1 MGRKVKQLKNYSS
14 AQIKAIIDK
23 DDKYKLGVKLYA
35 VYQLSKGKPSR
46 ELEELYNVSF
56 KQVCNWADRFDVSG
70 PLGLLDKPRSGRK
83 PKMSAEQLDSL
94 KSSLQESPESFGYNT
109 SLWNGSL
116 VRDFILTHYGVEYK
130 QSNIY
135 TLLHNLGFSFQKA
148 KGLYPERDENK
159 RTEAR
164 ADIKKRSTN
173 A

>member
-1 MGRKVKQLKNYSS
+1 MGRKVKRLKNYSS
-14 AQIKAIIDK
+14 AQIKAIIDT

-56 KQVCNWADRFDVSG
+56 KQVCNWADRFDASG

-83 PKMSAEQLDSL
+83 PKMDKAEMCSLKDSL
-94 KSSLQESPESFGYNT
+94 QKSPESFGYNT
-109 SLWNGSL
+109 SLWNGAL
-116 VRDFILTHYGVEYK
+116 VRDFILAHYGVEYK
-130 QSNIY
+130 PSNIY
-135 TLLHNLGFSFQKA
+135 TLLHKLGFSFQKA

-164 ADIKKRSTN
+164 ADIKKHSTN
-173 A
+173 V